1 MEILH
6 KEEYSK
12 GVFYYE
18 VNNERRAAMTCS
30 REGNDKFIIDHTE
43 VDESLKGQGIGYA
56 LVEKAVEYARDN
68 YQKILPLCPFAQAV
82 FKKRYDTYKDVLA

>member
-1 MEILH
+1 MH

-18 VNNERRAAMTCS
+18 VNNDRRAAMTCS

-56 LVEKAVEYARDN
+56 LVEKAVEIIIKRF
-68 YQKILPLCPFAQAV
+68 CHFAHLLRQYS
-82 FKKRYDTYKDVLA
+82 KRGMTLIKMY